1 MAKSKNSKMG
11 LNATFCMA
19 VGGMVGGGI
28 FSVLGVVVQLAGPLA
43 WLSFVLAGL
52 IALATA
58 FSYAHLATLFEKD
71 GGAFGFLRALGL
83 SSWGASLSY
92 VLILGYVLTLAVY
105 AFTFGHYAAEVAGLN
120 GFWARVLAVGIVVAL
135 AALNLRGVGSS
146 ANFEIYSVW
155 GKLAVLIGL
164 AVIGLFRWQPS
175 QLSAGTSGGGIGGA
189 LLGAAS
195 IFMAYEGFQLL
206 SYDYGDIKNPDKTLK
221 LALPV
226 AVVAVI
232 GVYVVVALGS
242 AMLVGAGTLVKQKEI
257 ALALAGQAALGQ
269 FGKILVSVAAAFST
283 GSAINATLFATARL
297 SKTVAR
303 AGYLPR
309 VVNNTNAAG
318 VPGAAIL
325 VLGAASA
332 TLAAIGKLE
341 GLVEAASLVFLGTF
355 ALVGFIAWQKLKS
368 KLYRAIGL
376 AGALSASAAAVALI
390 TRLALT
396 RPLALLAFAVVVALS
411 LWLRPTLPS
420 NPR

>member
-1 MAKSKNSKMG
+1 MG

-43 WLSFVLAGL
+43 WLAFVFAGL

-58 FSYAHLATLFEKD
+58 FSYSHLATLFGKS
-71 GGAFGFLRALGL
+71 GGAFGFLSALGL
-83 SSWGASLSY
+83 SAWGASLSWI
-92 VLILGYVLTLAVY
+92 LILGYVLTMSVY
-105 AFTFGHYAAEVAGLN
+105 AFTFGHYAAEIAGLN
-120 GFWARVLAVGIVVAL
+120 GFWARVLAVAIIVAL
-135 AALNLRGVGSS
+135 VALNLRGVGSS
-146 ANFEIYSVW
+146 AKFEIYSVW

-164 AVIGLFRWQPS
+164 AVIGLSRWQPS
-175 QLSAGTSGGGIGGA
+175 QLSAGTSGGGVGGA

-206 SYDYGDIKNPDKTLK
+206 AYDYKDIDDADRTLK

-232 GVYVVVALGS
+232 GVYIVVALG
-242 AMLVGAGTLVKQKEI
+242 AATLVGAGTLVKQKEV

-297 SKTVAR
+297 AKAVAR

-309 VVNNTNAAG
+309 AVQNTNAAN
-318 VPGAAIL
+318 VPGAAIIA
-325 VLGAASA
+325 LGLASA
-332 TLAAIGKLE
+332 ALAALGSLG
-341 GLVEAASLVFLGTF
+341 GLVEAASLIFLGTF
-355 ALVGFIAWQKLKS
+355 ALVNFIAARKLKNRW
-368 KLYRAIGL
+368 YRAIGI
-376 AGALSASAAAVALI
+376 AGGASA
-390 TRLALT
+390 TLALVVLT
-396 RPLALLAFAVVVALS
+396 AREALTHPFGLAAIAFVVAIS
-411 LWLRPTLPS
+411 IWLRPQLPS
-420 NPR
+420 ASLGNS

>member
-1 MAKSKNSKMG
+1 MG

-43 WLSFVLAGL
+43 WLSFVFAGL

-58 FSYAHLATLFEKD
+58 FSYAHLANLFGRG

-83 SSWGASLSY
+83 SSWGASLSWI
-92 VLILGYVLTLAVY
+92 LIVGYVLTMSVY

-120 GFWARVLAVGIVVAL
+120 GFWARVLAVAIVVAL
-135 AALNLRGVGSS
+135 AALNLRGVGGS
-146 ANFEIYSVW
+146 AKFEIYSVW

-164 AVIGLFRWQPS
+164 AVIGLARWQPS
-175 QLSAGTSGGGIGGA
+175 QLSAGTAGGGLGGA

-206 SYDYGDIKNPDKTLK
+206 AYDYSDIHNPDRTLK

-232 GVYVVVALGS
+232 GVYIVVALGS
-242 AMLVGAGTLVKQKEI
+242 ATLVGAGTLVKQKEI

-297 SKTVAR
+297 AKNVAR

-309 VVNNTNAAG
+309 AVQSTNGAG
-318 VPGAAIL
+318 VPGAAVIALGL
-325 VLGAASA
+325 VSATLAAIGSLGSLVEAASLIFLGTFALVNFIAARKLKQNLYRAIGIAGAASA
-332 TLAAIGKLE
+332 TLALLVLTVRE
-341 GLVEAASLVFLGTF
+341 GITHPL
-355 ALVGFIAWQKLKS
+355 
-368 KLYRAIGL
+368 GL
-376 AGALSASAAAVALI
+376 AAIAL
-390 TRLALT
+390 
-396 RPLALLAFAVVVALS
+396 VVALS
-411 LWLRPTLPS
+411 VWLRPQLPAGAV
-420 NPR
+420 

>member
-1 MAKSKNSKMG
+1 MAHSKKSKMG

-58 FSYAHLATLFEKD
+58 FSYAHLTTLFEKD
-71 GGAFGFLRALGL
+71 GGSFGFLRALGL
-83 SSWGASLSY
+83 SSWGASLSWI
-92 VLILGYVLTLAVY
+92 LILGYVLTLAVY
-105 AFTFGHYAAEVAGLN
+105 AFTFGHYTAEVFGLN
-120 GFWARVLAVGIVVAL
+120 GLWARVFAVGIVVAL

-146 ANFEIYSVW
+146 ASFEIYAVW

-164 AVIGLFRWQPS
+164 AVIGIFRWQPA
-175 QLSAGTSGGGIGGA
+175 QLSTGTQGGGWGGA

-206 SYDYGDIKNPDKTLK
+206 AYDFDDIKNPDKTLK
-221 LALPV
+221 LALPI

-242 AMLVGAGTLVKQKEI
+242 AMLVGAGTLVEKKEI
-257 ALALAGQAALGQ
+257 ALALAGQAAMGK

-309 VVNNTNAAG
+309 TFDQTNATG

-332 TLAAIGKLE
+332 TLAALGSLE
-341 GLVEAASLVFLGTF
+341 GLVEAASLVFLATF

-368 KLYRAIGL
+368 QPFRAIGA
-376 AGALSASAAAVALI
+376 AGALSASAAS
-390 TRLALT
+390 LALMGRLLIT
-396 RPLALLAFAVVVALS
+396 RPLALLAFLVVVALS
-411 LWLRPTLPS
+411 LWLRPMLPKTA
-420 NPR
+420 